1 MHTAGSIVQIIPIRI
16 RTEYVEDV
24 ADVEEQR
31 INSQTEPSR
40 NLQDANDLLDNL
52 QDSLGPHQD
61 SCEFDVALVLKTIAN
76 AETHPAPSLLGGIDL
91 K

>member
-1 MHTAGSIVQIIPIRI
+1 MILFRI

-24 ADVEEQR
+24 ADAEEQR
-31 INSQTEPSR
+31 TNSQSEPSR
-40 NLQDANDLLDNL
+40 NLQHANDLLENL

-76 AETHPAPSLLGGIDL
+76 AETHPAPSLLGGINL